1 MRLLLTAFPQS
12 DLGVVLLR
20 PGTGLMHHFKQ
31 QQRLYISD
39 EPRALREL
47 PTGEIPAEH
56 QTLAADPRLSAFW
69 ANDRVYRAAGGLDSL
84 LTWLDEKDECQWH
97 ADWHHKELVT
107 TPYEGSAV
115 RLCWSCDNRTRT
127 HFTEAMMS
135 IAMQNRI
142 ECLLEA
148 IRIKL
153 DLSEGREISFAEV
166 CWWATLN
173 GVADL
178 LPAYAITGMELPTI
192 GGTTK
197 EADINPWEP
206 DPFSIVTDLVEQVKP
221 VIKLSGDEAPPASFM
236 LKPKLQRWEC
246 EKYTRWVK
254 TQKCCGCSKPADDPH
269 HVINHGLGGMGTKTH
284 DLFVLPLCRRCHDK
298 LHKDVGAWEQ
308 KHGDQRFLLIEF
320 LNYALGVGA
329 IFKA

>member
-1 MRLLLTAFPQS
+1 MTMRMILTAFPQT
-12 DLGVVLLR
+12 DAGVVLLK
-20 PGTGLMHHFKQ
+20 PGQLTHKFRKD
-31 QQRLYISD
+31 QRLMITD
-39 EPRALREL
+39 APKEFDKL
-47 PTGEIPAEH
+47 PVGEVPAEN
-56 QTLAADPRLSAFW
+56 QILAADPRLSAFW

-84 LTWLDEKDECQWH
+84 LTWLDRKDECQRH

-107 TPYEGSAV
+107 TPYEGGAV

-178 LPAYAITGMELPTI
+178 LPAYAITGMELPSI

-206 DPFSIVTDLVEQVKP
+206 EPFSIVAELVEQVKP
-221 VIKLSGDEAPPASFM
+221 IIKLGGDEAPPASFM
-236 LKPKLQRWEC
+236 LMPKLQRWKC

-254 TQKCCGCSKPADDPH
+254 TRKCRGCG
-269 HVINHGLGGMGTKTH
+269 
-284 DLFVLPLCRRCHDK
+284 
-298 LHKDVGAWEQ
+298 
-308 KHGDQRFLLIEF
+308 
-320 LNYALGVGA
+320 
-329 IFKA
+329 